1 MRVGGEAEPAIFLRN
16 DHREEFSRFQ
26 EIPDL
31 GRQVVPLPID
41 LPIVEHAAQLLDRAV
56 EELLLLLGK
65 PGGRESEE
73 LLPVRVAGEQIGVP
87 PDVAGLD
94 RFALGV
100 GEMRQGMLR
109 HAEDR
114 LGDPVSP
121 EGC

>member
-1 MRVGGEAEPAIFLRN
+1 MIIAKNFRDFRKSQASGGRSCHSQLI
-16 DHREEFSRFQ
+16 S
-26 EIPDL
+26 
-31 GRQVVPLPID
+31 
-41 LPIVEHAAQLLDRAV
+41 PIVEHAAQLLDRAG

-65 PGGRESEE
+65 PGGREGEE

-100 GEMRQGMLR
+100 GETRQGMLR